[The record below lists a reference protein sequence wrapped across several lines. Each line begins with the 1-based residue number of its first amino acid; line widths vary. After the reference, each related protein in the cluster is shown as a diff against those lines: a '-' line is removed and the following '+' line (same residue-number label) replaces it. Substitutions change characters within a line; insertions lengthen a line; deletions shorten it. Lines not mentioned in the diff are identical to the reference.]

1 MELRVSAEYAGKATV
16 KTFAKRSAKVIGGCL
31 TWLMTAHHGSCSN
44 KTKKMIVPAGPG
56 PRGAR
61 QQPNAEARFEL
72 AHGVAQRRLRNAE
85 RRGRFRET
93 ALPVLRPRRPEG
105 QSRLPRCIYGI
116 RS

>member
-1 MELRVSAEYAGKATV
+1 
-16 KTFAKRSAKVIGGCL
+16 
-31 TWLMTAHHGSCSN
+31 
-44 KTKKMIVPAGPG
+44 MIVPAGPG